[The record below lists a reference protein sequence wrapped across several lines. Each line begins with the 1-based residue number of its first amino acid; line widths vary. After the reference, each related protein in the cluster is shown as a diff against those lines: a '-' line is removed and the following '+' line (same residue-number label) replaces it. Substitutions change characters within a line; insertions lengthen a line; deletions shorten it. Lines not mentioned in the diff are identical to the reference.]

1 MKEERKKGKEKRGEG
16 RNKEEGKSNI
26 LIGVKNQL

>member
-16 RNKEEGKSNI
+16 RIEKEGKSNI
-26 LIGVKNQL
+26 LIGVNNQL